1 MSILNE
7 ETRRKLRE
15 LNLNEVIE
23 AVDLQ
28 SQNSDYTHMSF
39 DDRMKRIVDY
49 VYQEKYN
56 HKVKRLV
63 KGAKFRVSNAAVTDI
78 YYLERGLDKN
88 GLLSLS
94 TGQYI
99 DTNSSVIFQGFAGS
113 GKTYL
118 ACALGK
124 QACLQG
130 IRTRY
135 IRMPD
140 LLMERGEATLTP
152 LGISKLL
159 KKFANYKLLI
169 LDEWLMNEFTDEE
182 QHFVFELIE
191 RRHDA
196 SSTIFCTQYR
206 QGEWHERL
214 GGGVHAESMM
224 DRIVHNASWME
235 SGNINM
241 REFLSS
247 KPKVL

>member
-28 SQNSDYTHMSF
+28 SQNIDYTHMSF
-39 DDRMKRIVDY
+39 DDRMKLIVDY

-78 YYLERGLDKN
+78 YYPERGLDKN
-88 GLLSLS
+88 GLLNLS

-214 GGGVHAESMM
+214 GGGVHAESMI

-235 SGNINM
+235 SGNMNM

>member
-28 SQNSDYTHMSF
+28 SQNIDYTHMSF
-39 DDRMKRIVDY
+39 DDRMKLIVDY

-118 ACALGK
+118 ACVLGK

-214 GGGVHAESMM
+214 GGGVHAESMI